1 MAKSKKSKNKK
12 EKKTTPQ
19 AIPVKSSNP
28 GFWNNQLN
36 WIIVLMFV
44 LPFVYSRKSMEPS
57 LSPRFIFESSFLL
70 VYHIYFFGIRKKSY
84 FIKLQKVAT
93 YAFILA
99 FLFVLWSFVTTFSS
113 INFEESLY
121 EVSRNVLNIL
131 LLFTVIHAVVNSKLD
146 FKVFG
151 RMVAVAVIIHGFIGL
166 DENFGWGNTKFPGG
180 ASPHGLMA
188 NRNLF
193 GSAMALM
200 FPFVIYSVLKDKGIW
215 KGVGVLSMI
224 FLVASIVVAQTRA
237 AWISAFLVL
246 IIAIVGVLVFLP
258 DLRRKSI
265 SVFVVGCAG
274 LAIVFGLIKYH
285 ELLNERPQK
294 RNRKIEISENKQK
307 TIETKSKTNDSK
319 IENESVEEATIL
331 KKLNTN
337 SESINERLVV
347 WQESIGII
355 KDNPVLGVGP
365 GNWKVTVPF
374 YRIGGIRNDYGKI
387 VRIRPHN
394 IYVQILTENGII
406 GFVLYYGSWVM
417 VLACAMTVLFKS
429 NKSNQKLIMIMLIAG
444 FASFASDGM
453 FSFPLERYEHTM
465 FLFVMMG
472 LAIGCYLN
480 HLKDEKE
487 EEPIFAKWTRL
498 LLIPVVGFLAWNIFL
513 GLERHR
519 FEYHM
524 NRAKV
529 YQKRKDNNKII
540 KEVVAGKSK
549 YVSLDPNKDPLEIQS
564 AMAYKN
570 LKVYD
575 KAMIEAKQ
583 ALLYNPHSTR
593 NLNTLGTIYTET
605 KKYDSAIMTY
615 KKALYYAPYY
625 EVTLKNLALN
635 YLYSKDYKSCLET
648 LDQFNI
654 EGDEYFQK
662 VFKAATYHYSK
673 QQAESKNKPADE

>member
-1 MAKSKKSKNKK
+1 MGKNKKNKIKK
-12 EKKTTPQ
+12 EKKVTAQELPVRTSKPQ
-19 AIPVKSSNP
+19 
-28 GFWNNQLN
+28 FWNNKLN

-44 LPFVYSRKSMEPS
+44 LPFVYSGKSMEPS

-70 VYHIYFFGIRKKSY
+70 VYHLYFFGIRRERY
-84 FIKLQKVAT
+84 FINFQKIAS
-93 YAFILA
+93 YAFLLA
-99 FLFVLWSFVTTFSS
+99 SAFVLWSVVTTLSS
-113 INFEESLY
+113 INFEESVY
-121 EVSRNVLNIL
+121 EVSRNVLNLL
-131 LLFTVIHAVVNSKLD
+131 LLFTVVHAVVNSKMN
-146 FKVFG
+146 FMVFC
-151 RMVAVAVIIHGFIGL
+151 RMVAIAVIIHGFIGL
-166 DENFGWGNTKFPGG
+166 DENFEWGNTKFPGG
-180 ASPHGLMA
+180 VSPHGLMA

-200 FPFVIYSVLKDKGIW
+200 FPFVIYLVYKG
-215 KGVGVLSMI
+215 KGFWRGIGTFSMI
-224 FLVASIVVAQTRA
+224 CLIASIVVAQTRA
-237 AWISAFLVL
+237 AWISAMLVFM
-246 IIAIVGVLVFLP
+246 IAVVGVLIFLP
-258 DLRRKSI
+258 DLRKRTI
-265 SVFVVGCAG
+265 SVFVIGCSG
-274 LAIVFGLIKYH
+274 LAVIFGLIKYH

-294 RNRKIEISENKQK
+294 RNRKVELSENNKK
-307 TIETKSKTNDSK
+307 AEVKEESNTTKK
-319 IENESVEEATIL
+319 ENQEEVSIL
-331 KKLNTN
+331 KKINTN

-355 KDNPVLGVGP
+355 KDHPVLGVGP
-365 GNWKVTVPF
+365 GNWKVTVPY

-394 IYVQILTENGII
+394 IYVQVLTENGII
-406 GFVLYYGSWVM
+406 GFLLYYGSWVL
-417 VLACAMTVLFKS
+417 VLTCALIVLFKS
-429 NKSNQKLIMIMLIAG
+429 EKPNQKLMMIMLTAG
-444 FASFASDGM
+444 FASFALDGM
-453 FSFPLERYEHTM
+453 FSFPLERYEHTL

-472 LAIGCYLN
+472 LAIGSYLN
-480 HLKDEKE
+480 HFKNQKE
-487 EEPIFAKWTRL
+487 EEPGYAKWTRL
-498 LLIPVVGFLAWNIFL
+498 LLIPIAGFLAWNIFL
-513 GLERHR
+513 GMERHR

-524 NRAKV
+524 NRAKA

-540 KEVVAGKSK
+540 KEVMAGKSK

-575 KAMIEAKQ
+575 KAMVEAKQ

-605 KKYDSAIMTY
+605 KKYDSAIITY

-648 LDQFNI
+648 LEQFDI

-662 VFKAATYHYSK
+662 VLKAATYHYNK
-673 QQAESKNKPADE
+673 QQAESKNEEAGE

>member
-1 MAKSKKSKNKK
+1 MAKNKK
-12 EKKTTPQ
+12 NKVIKEKKGTNKEL
-19 AIPVKSSNP
+19 PVVMSKP
-28 GFWNNQLN
+28 RFWNNQLN
-36 WIIVLMFV
+36 WIIVLMFI

-70 VYHIYFFGIRKKSY
+70 VYHLYFFGIRQEKYFVKFKKLAS
-84 FIKLQKVAT
+84 
-93 YAFILA
+93 YAFLLA
-99 FLFVLWSFVTTFSS
+99 SAFVLWSIVTTFSS
-113 INFEESLY
+113 INFEESIY
-121 EVSRNVLNIL
+121 EVSRNVLNLL

-146 FKVFG
+146 FIMFS

-200 FPFVIYSVLKDKGIW
+200 FPFVIYSVYKDKGMW

-224 FLVASIVVAQTRA
+224 LLTSSIIVAQTRA
-237 AWISAFLVL
+237 AWISGFLVL
-246 IIAIVGVLVFLP
+246 IIAVVGVLVFLP
-258 DLRRKSI
+258 DLRKKTI
-265 SVFVVGCAG
+265 SLFVIGFAG
-274 LAIVFGLIKYH
+274 MAIVFGLIKYH

-294 RNRKIEISENKQK
+294 RNKKVEITENTKKTTENKPN
-307 TIETKSKTNDSK
+307 TDDS
-319 IENESVEEATIL
+319 IVESESVKETTIL
-331 KKLNTN
+331 KRFNSG

-365 GNWKVTVPF
+365 GNWKVTVPY

-394 IYVQILTENGII
+394 IYVQILTENGVI
-406 GFVLYYGSWVM
+406 GFVLYYGSWVL
-417 VLACAMTVLFKS
+417 VLTCAMIVLFKS
-429 NKSNQKLIMIMLIAG
+429 KKSNQKLIMIMLIAG

-453 FSFPLERYEHTM
+453 FSFPLERYEHTL

-480 HLKDEKE
+480 HFKDKKE
-487 EEPIFAKWTRL
+487 VEPQYAKWTRL
-498 LLIPVVGFLAWNIFL
+498 LLIPIVGFLAWNIFL
-513 GLERHR
+513 GMERHR

-524 NRAKV
+524 NRAKA
-529 YQKRKDNNKII
+529 YQKRKDNNKILLEAI
-540 KEVVAGKSK
+540 AGKSK

-570 LKVYD
+570 LK
-575 KAMIEAKQ
+575 
-583 ALLYNPHSTR
+583 
-593 NLNTLGTIYTET
+593 
-605 KKYDSAIMTY
+605 
-615 KKALYYAPYY
+615 
-625 EVTLKNLALN
+625 N
-635 YLYSKDYKSCLET
+635 YS
-648 LDQFNI
+648 I
-654 EGDEYFQK
+654 
-662 VFKAATYHYSK
+662 
-673 QQAESKNKPADE
+673 

>member
-1 MAKSKKSKNKK
+1 
-12 EKKTTPQ
+12 
-19 AIPVKSSNP
+19 
-28 GFWNNQLN
+28 
-36 WIIVLMFV
+36 
-44 LPFVYSRKSMEPS
+44 MEPS
-57 LSPRFIFESSFLL
+57 LSPRFIFESSFLM
-70 VYHIYFFGIRKKSY
+70 VYHLYFFGIRKEKY
-84 FIKLQKVAT
+84 FVKFQKYAS
-93 YAFILA
+93 YAFLLA
-99 FLFVLWSFVTTFSS
+99 LAFVLWSVVTTFSS

-146 FKVFG
+146 FIMFS

-193 GSAMALM
+193 GSALALM
-200 FPFVIYSVLKDKGIW
+200 FPFVIYSIFKDKGFW
-215 KGVGVLSMI
+215 KGVGIISMI

-246 IIAIVGVLVFLP
+246 IIAVVGVLIFVP
-258 DLRRKSI
+258 DLLKKSV
-265 SVFVVGCAG
+265 SLLVVGCAG

-294 RNRKIEISENKQK
+294 RNRKVEISESTKK
-307 TIETKSKTNDSK
+307 TTESKPKTDDSK
-319 IENESVEEATIL
+319 VEAESAKETAII
-331 KKLNTN
+331 KKFNTS

-365 GNWKVTVPF
+365 GNWKVTVPY

-406 GFVLYYGSWVM
+406 GFVLYYGSWVF
-417 VLACAMTVLFKS
+417 VLVCAMIVLFKS
-429 NKSNQKLIMIMLIAG
+429 KKSNQKLIMIMLIAG

-453 FSFPLERYEHTM
+453 FSFPLERYEHTL

-480 HLKDEKE
+480 HQKDKKE
-487 EEPIFAKWTRL
+487 EEPPYTKWTRL
-498 LLIPVVGFLAWNIFL
+498 LLIPIVGFLAWNIFL
-513 GLERHR
+513 GMERHR

-524 NRAKV
+524 NRAKA
-529 YQKRKDNNKII
+529 YQKRKDNNKILA
-540 KEVVAGKSK
+540 EVVAGKSK

-575 KAMIEAKQ
+575 KAMVEAKQ

-648 LDQFNI
+648 LEQFNI

-673 QQAESKNKPADE
+673 QQAESKNEPAQE